1 MNLDNKILLENSIN
15 GKIIEERFGAS
26 GVIYI
31 VDNGE
36 NTSPRKVAYKSIRV
50 DKLNVIKKQHFL
62 IECDLWFKSSNSY
75 LTTAFYPIIV
85 DDLPYIC
92 MPYYEL
98 DLKNLMLN
106 KSFNKI
112 EALVIACQL
121 SKALWVMEKNGIKYH
136 QDFNPPNVLID
147 DLSKKFRDYP
157 TDNCINY
164 SIKITDLGIADLI
177 KKIGPTIGGG
187 GGKFPFKAPEQYET
201 KKYKSYNPDIFAL
214 GVMTYML
221 LTDKHPNGLNK
232 TKALNKNTSSSKFKK
247 WAFDAKISLDN
258 NVLEKAINSTLQ
270 EIPSKRP
277 NAEEIHNILMSELSI
292 TDNEIYN
299 KLEHRFEY
307 FDNNDHFDPLA
318 KELHTL
324 KKLAKFTHNKELIYQ
339 KVEKTSQ
346 KMFSRISSENE
357 LIKIC
362 EYFSLLIFLSDKGKN
377 VSLLLKMS
385 KKLIAIL
392 SKWYSKIKVHHKYPQ
407 NTFKGITT
415 IKTPD
420 YRDIEITSSYI
431 SVICNVLD
439 LHLSKKQIEEIFKGF
454 KDDIFYSIYLYSRAT
469 SIRNLDIY
477 KCIEILEKAK
487 ELNKNEPLFDY
498 MKYLWITHNGIL
510 NKNKELDEIKNK
522 SYSELKK
529 YHLDWET
536 IKKL

>member
-1 MNLDNKILLENSIN
+1 MKIDNKTLLENSIN

-50 DKLNVIKKQHFL
+50 DKLNAIKKQHFL

-75 LTTAFYPIIV
+75 LTKAFYPVIV

-106 KSFNKI
+106 KSFNEI
-112 EALVIACQL
+112 EALVIASQL
-121 SKALWVMEKNGIKYH
+121 SKALWVMEKNGIEYH
-136 QDFNPPNVLID
+136 QDFNPPNILID
-147 DLSKKFRDYP
+147 DLTKKFKDYP

-187 GGKFPFKAPEQYET
+187 GGKFPFKAPEQYDT
-201 KKYKSYNPDIFAL
+201 KKYNSYNPDVFAL
-214 GVMTYML
+214 GVITYML
-221 LTDKHPNGLNK
+221 LTDKHPNGLDK
-232 TKALNKNTSSSKFKK
+232 KKALNKNTSSSKFKN
-247 WAFDAKISLDN
+247 WAFGAKISLDN
-258 NVLEKAINSTLQ
+258 KILEKAINRTLQ
-270 EIPSKRP
+270 ETPSKRP
-277 NAEEIHNILMSELSI
+277 SAEEFYNILMSELSI
-292 TDNEIYN
+292 IDNETYN
-299 KLEHRFEY
+299 KLEYRFEY
-307 FDNNDHFDPLA
+307 FDNNDHFDPLS
-318 KELHTL
+318 KEIHTL
-324 KKLAKFTHNKELIYQ
+324 KKLAEFTHNKELIYQ

-346 KMFSRISSENE
+346 KMFSIISSENE

-362 EYFSLLIFLSDKGKN
+362 EYYSLLIFLSEKERN

-385 KKLIAIL
+385 KKLITIL

-407 NTFKGITT
+407 NTFKDITT

-439 LHLSKKQIEEIFKGF
+439 VHLSKKNIEELFKGY
-454 KDDIFYSIYLYSRAT
+454 KDDIFYSIYLYSKAT
-469 SIRNLDIY
+469 STRNLDIY
-477 KCIEILEKAK
+477 KCIDILEKAK
-487 ELNKNEPLFDY
+487 QLNKNEPLFDY
-498 MKYLWITHNGIL
+498 MKYLWITHNSIL
-510 NKNKELDEIKNK
+510 NKNEELDKIKNK

-529 YHLDWET
+529 NHMDWET